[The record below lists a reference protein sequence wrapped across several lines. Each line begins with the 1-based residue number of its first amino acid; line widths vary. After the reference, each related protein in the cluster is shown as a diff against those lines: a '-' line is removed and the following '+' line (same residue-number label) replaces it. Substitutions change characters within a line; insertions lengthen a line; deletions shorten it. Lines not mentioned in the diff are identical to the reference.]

1 VDFFTFV
8 IIGIVIYS
16 FFSKKGKAPQ
26 RTRRPQEQTSRQPE
40 PQQASRTTG
49 KKKEGFFESIE
60 RQIRES
66 AEALEKELQTGRSE
80 NPAKRTEKIPEKIR
94 RDTPP
99 KPAVDRRSYEGV
111 EGAWGTEG
119 RSDYHRSQSKQGRSV
134 PDSTSNKKLGWR
146 EEESAIAQDAIE
158 KAGAYQ
164 PKSLERALG
173 FSSSEVVQGVIWAE
187 ILQEP
192 RAKRPFASSRR

>member
-1 VDFFTFV
+1 MDFFTFV
-8 IIGIVIYS
+8 IIGIIIYS

-26 RTRRPQEQTSRQPE
+26 RTGRPQEQTSRQPE

-66 AEALEKELQTGRSE
+66 AEALEKELQTGGSE

-99 KPAVDRRSYEGV
+99 KPAVERRSYEGV

-119 RSDYHRSQSKQGRSV
+119 RSDYSRDQSIQGKALQNKRAYNVIEQNAIVPGTHTGDDQPRSLGRAV
-134 PDSTSNKKLGWR
+134 
-146 EEESAIAQDAIE
+146 
-158 KAGAYQ
+158 
-164 PKSLERALG
+164 G
-173 FSSSEVVQGVIWAE
+173 FSSSDIIEGMIWSE
-187 ILQEP
+187 ILKEP
-192 RAKRPFASSRR
+192 RAKRPFAGSRR